1 MVCNRAARFFPL
13 VIVAWVSTI
22 PSGICQSPPRVDQRQ
37 ADQTCYP
44 VDQVVIGLG
53 KNADRNRNAYSESTL
68 IASIKQRTVC
78 SRPTASELGKIRN
91 AGGSEKL
98 IDAMEAASPAPLLS
112 APVPP
117 CPQPEAAAPKQGRL
131 TVTCSLVDCNVFVNG
146 TSIGTTTNRVLSQNI
161 PEGPAAVSVTAR
173 NYEPDRP
180 QETVEIKNSEP
191 NLVNFKLT
199 ASRAALEEMGAKL
212 FTQAIE
218 ALGGEDGLKASA
230 LVRGKGAFTSY
241 RDGKPTEWQ
250 IVALIKLPDK
260 ARFIVGDFKGGR
272 QSYEI
277 VRTDGEMEL
286 IKTAKGAAL
295 DDLNLAL
302 HQLQDYQ
309 LTETL
314 KRLRSPSFRIA
325 ATELV
330 PSHGGDVVLAA
341 QGGSERYLIS
351 LDTDHRPR
359 EIVLESGG
367 LDKGLKVLYSDY
379 APAGPAFYP
388 KRMQVQRPDSTPNGI
403 EVKFDTVE
411 LNPPGVKDADFVVKK
426 GKR

>member
-1 MVCNRAARFFPL
+1 MFGNRAARFFPL
-13 VIVAWVSTI
+13 VIVSWVSTTQ
-22 PSGICQSPPRVDQRQ
+22 SGICQSPPRVEQRQ
-37 ADQTCYP
+37 ADQTCYS
-44 VDQVVIGLG
+44 VDQIIAGLG
-53 KNADRNRNAYSESTL
+53 KNVDRNKSTYSESPL

-78 SRPTASELGKIRN
+78 SRPTASELGKIRS

-98 IDAMEAASPAPLLS
+98 IDTMEAASPAPLLS
-112 APVPP
+112 VAAPP
-117 CPQPEAAAPKQGRL
+117 CPQPEVVAPKQGRL
-131 TVTCSLVDCNVFVNG
+131 TVTCSPVNCNVFVNG
-146 TSIGTTTNRVLSQNI
+146 TSIGTTTNRALSQVI
-161 PEGPAAVSVTAR
+161 PEGPAAVSVTAQ
-173 NYEPDRP
+173 NYEPDRQ
-180 QETVEIKNSEP
+180 QEIVEIKNSEP
-191 NLVNFKLT
+191 KLINFKLT
-199 ASRAALEEMGAKL
+199 ASRAALEETGAKL
-212 FTQAIE
+212 FTQMIE

-241 RDGKPTEWQ
+241 RDGKPTQWQ

-260 ARFIVGDFKGGR
+260 ARFIVGDFKGGH

-277 VRTDGEMEL
+277 VRNEGEMEL

-325 ATELV
+325 ATDLM
-330 PSHGGDVVLAA
+330 PNHGEDVVLAA

-351 LDTDHRPR
+351 LDTDRRPH
-359 EIVLESGG
+359 EIALVSGG

-379 APAGPAFYP
+379 VRVGPAYYP
-388 KRMQVQRPDSTPNGI
+388 RRMQVLRPDTTSNGI
-403 EVKFDTVE
+403 EVKFDAVE
-411 LNPPGVKDADFVVKK
+411 LNPPDISDADFLVKK

>member
-1 MVCNRAARFFPL
+1 
-13 VIVAWVSTI
+13 
-22 PSGICQSPPRVDQRQ
+22 
-37 ADQTCYP
+37 
-44 VDQVVIGLG
+44 
-53 KNADRNRNAYSESTL
+53 
-68 IASIKQRTVC
+68 
-78 SRPTASELGKIRN
+78 
-91 AGGSEKL
+91 
-98 IDAMEAASPAPLLS
+98 
-112 APVPP
+112 
-117 CPQPEAAAPKQGRL
+117 
-131 TVTCSLVDCNVFVNG
+131 
-146 TSIGTTTNRVLSQNI
+146 VLSQTI
-161 PEGPAAVSVTAR
+161 PEGPAAVYVTAK

-180 QETVEIKNSEP
+180 QETVEIKDSEP
-191 NLVNFKLT
+191 KLIDFKLT
-199 ASRAALEEMGAKL
+199 ASRAALDEMGAKL
-212 FTQAIE
+212 FTQMVE
-218 ALGGEDGLKASA
+218 ALGGEDGLKASD
-230 LVRGKGAFTSY
+230 LLRGKGAFTSY

-277 VRTDGEMEL
+277 VRTEGEMEL
-286 IKTAKGAAL
+286 TKTAKGAAL

-314 KRLRSPSFRIA
+314 RRLRSPSFKIA
-325 ATELV
+325 ATELI
-330 PSHGGDVVLAA
+330 PSHGEDVVLAA

-359 EIVLESGG
+359 EVLFESGG

-388 KRMQVQRPDSTPNGI
+388 KRMQVQRPDSTNGI

-411 LNPPGVKDADFVVKK
+411 LNPPDVRDADFVVKK

>member
-1 MVCNRAARFFPL
+1 
-13 VIVAWVSTI
+13 
-22 PSGICQSPPRVDQRQ
+22 
-37 ADQTCYP
+37 
-44 VDQVVIGLG
+44 
-53 KNADRNRNAYSESTL
+53 
-68 IASIKQRTVC
+68 
-78 SRPTASELGKIRN
+78 
-91 AGGSEKL
+91 
-98 IDAMEAASPAPLLS
+98 
-112 APVPP
+112 
-117 CPQPEAAAPKQGRL
+117 
-131 TVTCSLVDCNVFVNG
+131 
-146 TSIGTTTNRVLSQNI
+146 VLSQNI

-180 QETVEIKNSEP
+180 QETVEIRNSEP
-191 NLVNFKLT
+191 KLIDFKLT

-212 FTQAIE
+212 FAQTIE

-241 RDGKPTEWQ
+241 RAGKPTEWQ

-277 VRTDGEMEL
+277 VRAEGEMEL
-286 IKTAKGAAL
+286 MKTAKGAAL

-314 KRLRSPSFRIA
+314 MRLRSPSFRIA

-388 KRMQVQRPDSTPNGI
+388 KRMQVKMPDSTSNGI
-403 EVKFDTVE
+403 EVKFDTIE
-411 LNPPGVKDADFVVKK
+411 LNPADVKDADFVVKK

>member
-1 MVCNRAARFFPL
+1 MVGNWAARFFLL
-13 VIVAWVSTI
+13 VIVAWVSTTQ
-22 PSGICQSPPRVDQRQ
+22 SGICQSSPRVDQRQ

-44 VDQVVIGLG
+44 VDQVITGLG
-53 KNADRNRNAYSESTL
+53 KNVDRNKNTYSESTL

-78 SRPTASELGKIRN
+78 SRPTASELSKIRS

-98 IDAMEAASPAPLLS
+98 VDAMEAASPAPLLA
-112 APVPP
+112 APAPP
-117 CPQPEAAAPKQGRL
+117 CPQPEAVAPKQGRL
-131 TVTCSLVDCNVFVNG
+131 TVTCSSVDCNVFVNG
-146 TSIGTTTNRVLSQNI
+146 TSIGTTTNRVLSQTI
-161 PEGPAAVSVTAR
+161 PAGPAAVYVTAR
-173 NYEPDRP
+173 NYEPDRQ
-180 QETVEIKNSEP
+180 QETVEIKDSEP
-191 NLVNFKLT
+191 KLINFKLT

-212 FTQAIE
+212 FTQMIE
-218 ALGGEDGLKASA
+218 ALGGENGLKASA

-277 VRTDGEMEL
+277 VRTEGEMEL
-286 IKTAKGAAL
+286 VKTAKGAAL
-295 DDLNLAL
+295 DDLYLAL

-314 KRLRSPSFRIA
+314 RRLRSPSFRIT
-325 ATELV
+325 ATELS
-330 PSHGGDVVLAA
+330 SHGEDVVLAA

-388 KRMQVQRPDSTPNGI
+388 KRMQVQRPGSGSNGI

-411 LNPPGVKDADFVVKK
+411 LNPPDVKDADFVVKK

>member
-1 MVCNRAARFFPL
+1 MVGNWAARFFPL
-13 VIVAWVSTI
+13 VIVSWVMTTQ
-22 PSGICQSPPRVDQRQ
+22 SGICQSPPRVDQRQ

-44 VDQVVIGLG
+44 VDQIIVGLG
-53 KNADRNRNAYSESTL
+53 KNVDHNKNTYSESTL

-78 SRPTASELGKIRN
+78 SRPTASELGKIRS

-98 IDAMEAASPAPLLS
+98 IDAVEAASPAPLLS
-112 APVPP
+112 APAPP
-117 CPQPEAAAPKQGRL
+117 CPQPEVVAPKQGRL

-146 TSIGTTTNRVLSQNI
+146 TSIGTTTNRALSQAI
-161 PEGPAAVSVTAR
+161 PEGPAAVSVTAQ
-173 NYEPDRP
+173 NYEPDRQ
-180 QETVEIKNSEP
+180 QEIVEIKNSEP
-191 NLVNFKLT
+191 KLINFKLT

-212 FTQAIE
+212 FTQMIE

-241 RDGKPTEWQ
+241 RDGKPTQWQ
-250 IVALIKLPDK
+250 IVALMKLPDK

-277 VRTDGEMEL
+277 VRTEGEMEL
-286 IKTAKGAAL
+286 IKTAKGVAL
-295 DDLNLAL
+295 DDLILAL

-309 LTETL
+309 LTDTL
-314 KRLRSPSFRIA
+314 KRLRSPSFRIT
-325 ATELV
+325 ATELL
-330 PSHGGDVVLAA
+330 PGRGQDVALAA

-351 LDTDHRPR
+351 LDTDRRPR
-359 EIVLESGG
+359 EIVLVSGG
-367 LDKGLKVLYSDY
+367 LDKGLRVLYSDY
-379 APAGPAFYP
+379 AHAGPAFYP
-388 KRMQVQRPDSTPNGI
+388 KRMQVLRPDSTSNGI

-411 LNPPGVKDADFVVKK
+411 LNPHDVGDADFVIKK

>member
-1 MVCNRAARFFPL
+1 MAGNQAARFFAL
-13 VIVAWVSTI
+13 IVVSWISTTQ
-22 PSGICQSPPRVDQRQ
+22 SAICQSQRQ

-44 VDQVVIGLG
+44 VDQVIIGLG
-53 KNADRNRNAYSESTL
+53 KNVDRNKNTYPESTL
-68 IASIKQRTVC
+68 IAAIKQRTVC
-78 SRPTASELGKIRN
+78 SRPTASELSKIRS

-98 IDAMEAASPAPLLS
+98 IDALEAASPAPLLA
-112 APVPP
+112 APAPP
-117 CPQPEAAAPKQGRL
+117 CPQPDAAALKQGRL
-131 TVTCSLVDCNVFVNG
+131 TVTCSPVDCNVFVNG
-146 TSIGTTTNRVLSQNI
+146 TSIGTTINKVLSQTI
-161 PEGPAAVSVTAR
+161 PEGPAAVSVTAG
-173 NYEPDRP
+173 NYESGRQ
-180 QETVEIKNSEP
+180 QEIVEIKNSQP
-191 NLVNFKLT
+191 KLIDFKLT
-199 ASRAALEEMGAKL
+199 ASRAAMEETGAKL
-212 FTQAIE
+212 FTQMIE
-218 ALGGEDGLKASA
+218 ALGGEAGLKASA

-260 ARFIVGDFKGGR
+260 ARFIIGDFKGGR

-277 VRTDGEMEL
+277 VRTEGEMEL

-325 ATELV
+325 AAELI
-330 PSHGGDVVLAA
+330 PSPGEDVVLAV

-351 LDTDHRPR
+351 LDADRRPR
-359 EIVLESGG
+359 EIVLVSGG
-367 LDKGLKVLYSDY
+367 LESGLKVLYSDY
-379 APAGPAFYP
+379 AQAGPAFYP
-388 KRMQVQRPDSTPNGI
+388 KGMQVLRPDSTSNGI

-411 LNPPGVKDADFVVKK
+411 LNPPGISNADFVVKK

>member
-1 MVCNRAARFFPL
+1 V
-13 VIVAWVSTI
+13 
-22 PSGICQSPPRVDQRQ
+22 
-37 ADQTCYP
+37 
-44 VDQVVIGLG
+44 
-53 KNADRNRNAYSESTL
+53 DRNKTAYSESTL

-78 SRPTASELGKIRN
+78 SRPTASELGKIRS

-98 IDAMEAASPAPLLS
+98 IDAMEAASPAPLLA
-112 APVPP
+112 APAPP
-117 CPQPEAAAPKQGRL
+117 CPQLEAVAPKQGRL

-146 TSIGTTTNRVLSQNI
+146 TSIGTTTNGVLSQTI
-161 PEGPAAVSVTAR
+161 PEGPAAVYVTAR
-173 NYEPDRP
+173 NYEPDRR
-180 QETVEIKNSEP
+180 QEIVEIKDSEP
-191 NLVNFKLT
+191 KLVNFKLT
-199 ASRAALEEMGAKL
+199 ASRAALEELGAKL
-212 FTQAIE
+212 FTQMVE

-230 LVRGKGAFTSY
+230 LVRGKGEFTSY

-277 VRTDGEMEL
+277 VRTEGEMEL
-286 IKTAKGAAL
+286 TKTAKGAAL

-314 KRLRSPSFRIA
+314 RRLRSPSFKIA
-325 ATELV
+325 ATELI
-330 PSHGGDVVLAA
+330 PSHGEDVVLAA

-359 EIVLESGG
+359 EVLFESGG

-388 KRMQVQRPDSTPNGI
+388 KRMQVQRPDSTNGI

-411 LNPPGVKDADFVVKK
+411 LNPPDVRDADFVVKK